1 MKQNI
6 NMYGGELLGIGL
18 KGLSMREDLPINEYV
33 VDEEKTNILDFNN
46 ILGRGYQGIIVS
58 IINEPT
64 KVAKLFKLKINYNV
78 SDSIKESIIPS
89 YYASTIRIGPK
100 IYDVPFITTDGKFVG
115 FIMEKVIP
123 YVPNE
128 NDVNEIIELY
138 KKSIDNNFITYD
150 NEFAKTLTEPSR
162 IIFIDFGV
170 SGIYENPEKT
180 LFEAIDNDVFA
191 DRGAG
196 FYSPIIEKYFNDL
209 KKGGQNIKK
218 KNKKRKTNKRKLIK
232 EIKYKKRKTNKRKN
246 NKIIL

>member
-1 MKQNI
+1 
-6 NMYGGELLGIGL
+6 MYGGELLGIGL
-18 KGLSMREDLPINEYV
+18 KGLLMREDLPINEYL
-33 VDEEKTNILDFNN
+33 VDEAKTNILDFNN

-64 KVAKLFKLKINYNV
+64 KVAKLFKLKILYNV
-78 SDSIKESIIPS
+78 PDLIKESIIPS
-89 YYASTIRIGPK
+89 YYASNIRIGPK
-100 IYDVPFITTDGKFVG
+100 IYDVPFITTDGNFVG
-115 FIMEKVIP
+115 FIMEKVVP

-150 NEFAKTLTEPSR
+150 NEFAKTLTEPAR

-180 LFEAIDNDVFA
+180 LFEAINNDIFA
-191 DRGAG
+191 NRGAG

-209 KKGGQNIKK
+209 KKGGQIIKNKKKIKKNKTNK
-218 KNKKRKTNKRKLIK
+218 KNKKNKKNKINKTNKKNKKKLEK
-232 EIKYKKRKTNKRKN
+232 
-246 NKIIL
+246 

>member
-1 MKQNI
+1 
-6 NMYGGELLGIGL
+6 MYGGELLGLGL
-18 KGLSMREDLPINEYV
+18 KGLLMREDLPINDYV

-78 SDSIKESIIPS
+78 SDSIKESIVPS

-100 IYDVPFITTDGKFVG
+100 IYDLPFITTDGKFVG

-150 NEFAKTLTEPSR
+150 NEFAKTITEPSR

-191 DRGAG
+191 NRGAG
-196 FYSPIIEKYFNDL
+196 FYSPVIEKYFNDL
-209 KKGGQNIKK
+209 KKGGQNIKNKK
-218 KNKKRKTNKRKLIK
+218 KNNKTNKGKTNKRNKINK
-232 EIKYKKRKTNKRKN
+232 INKRNKKIKSRKR
-246 NKIIL
+246 KIIL